1 MRLFSEKVNPTF
13 NSSGYNILTVKD
25 YTEVFFDV
33 YEFEING
40 SRFVAEKTG
49 VFEDSPIVSIPVDH
63 NNIVEQYDFVLHKGS
78 QSIHF
83 DPSTTS
89 TPSHI
94 KSTSDVEPLLV
105 ESVEEET
112 DEVFLEDKKVA
123 ILEEI
128 EKAKVA
134 AAKYISQIEKQNK
147 RELVNYQ
154 TEREVALKEDID
166 KQKKILLD
174 EFYTLVEEL
183 RARIAEES
191 IDATLELKDLISD
204 KLKKVSSN
212 VDAQIASAERAIDTK
227 IEERANELLNNVL
240 LSEVKRSSRDIADNL
255 NSQVKTIAENISKS
269 LTSTKKQIEVD
280 ITEKLQ
286 EISTELNAKDKAIV
300 ELNDNV
306 NKQSNR
312 ALSRIGTVKT
322 QLEGTVK
329 DVVDSLE
336 ARIDSASAKLTNY
349 YSEKLQLVEASL
361 SDASEHTKNHI
372 IGLIKESHQS
382 LQNDIANIKVTVPNI
397 VIEKSNGKQEIDVA
411 ALRTELEK
419 SVSGRFVNEISSLKR
434 LIELSSGGGSVAMQF
449 AAGGT
454 MNGNLTVVGAI
465 SASQYLGITIPSGDY
480 LPLSGG
486 TVSGNVTVTGGLSAD
501 RIYTTQLDALS
512 ANITVIDI
520 KQYELSGFNVTGN
533 VTINGSVSAQNISA
547 VNLYSTNRVGI
558 GTTTPAAPLHI
569 NTSQSGV
576 AVRIGQD
583 GTVGRLEFGNVNVA
597 LTRIS
602 NQLALQGF
610 DGFTFGTSSG
620 ERMRIDS
627 SGNVGIGTTT
637 PNEKLHIYDS
647 VDAHL
652 KIAGADTVGGIRKLS
667 LERSTGGAEIH
678 FNEDT
683 RITQGLTLNTTNA
696 AYPMSFQIN
705 GGTKMFVSTTG
716 SVGIG
721 TTSPSAKLHTIATT
735 EQVRFGYDTNNY
747 WNATTNS
754 VGSTTLSAVGSGAKF
769 VISSNVDLENRLSII
784 KQGIDFD
791 YVTKPI
797 APTLALAGLAGN
809 VPVGTNYYYIT
820 YVTADGETEFG
831 NSANITV
838 ASAANAQVNVTLPVS
853 SDPKVIERKIYRG
866 TSTAVAGFLAT
877 VSDNTTTLYVDNTAT
892 VTSNLQYRTRFV
904 GNTTAGNIFADGTK
918 NIEIDSTG
926 ALKLA
931 NPYNSFRMSKREVA
945 SGTTVPQVVLY
956 NTTDEENNVEYGGLN
971 WANNVFEV
979 GTFGRGTGAL
989 RKVRLKSSNIS
1000 VGVEL

>member
-49 VFEDSPIVSIPVDH
+49 VFEDSPIVSIPVDY

-105 ESVEEET
+105 ENVEEET

-183 RARIAEES
+183 RDRIAEES

-240 LSEVKRSSRDIADNL
+240 LSEVKRSSKDIADNL

-336 ARIDSASAKLTNY
+336 ARIDSASDKLTNY
-349 YSEKLQLVEASL
+349 YNEKLQLVEASL

-372 IGLIKESHQS
+372 LGLIKESHQS

-465 SASQYLGITIPSGDY
+465 SASQYLGLSYLLNDY

-486 TVSGNVTVTGGLSAD
+486 TVTGDVTVVGGLSAD

-520 KQYELSGFNVTGN
+520 KQYELSGFNVTGD
-533 VTINGSVSAQNISA
+533 VTINGSVSSQNISA
-547 VNLYSTNRVGI
+547 ANLYSNGVQVATVVDPVRTTLTGNGVLSTFAISGAGGLVNPSALIVAIDGALQEPGADYGVSGGNIIFTSPLANGSKAVVISPVNTVQVGQVTPSDGSVTSAKI
-558 GTTTPAAPLHI
+558 ANSVTLTTPSLVGPVNL
-569 NTSQSGV
+569 TSQDASTADRVMNRNLVDARIAFFRQIWHEVPASTFTSVVV
-576 AVRIGQD
+576 AGATAYTAFGSQVVGGMQTANQINSQAMLNHLGMALNFFNTGGQGID
-583 GTVGRLEFGNVNVA
+583 WQRPFTVSHTFGQIQIEGNVKA
-597 LTRIS
+597 WMRL
-602 NQLALQGF
+602 GY
-610 DGFTFGTSSG
+610 SS
-620 ERMRIDS
+620 S
-627 SGNVGIGTTT
+627 TLPNPSPVT
-637 PNEKLHIYDS
+637 PN
-647 VDAHL
+647 
-652 KIAGADTVGGIRKLS
+652 
-667 LERSTGGAEIH
+667 
-678 FNEDT
+678 
-683 RITQGLTLNTTNA
+683 
-696 AYPMSFQIN
+696 
-705 GGTKMFVSTTG
+705 FVSTG
-716 SVGIG
+716 WVIDESG
-721 TTSPSAKLHTIATT
+721 TNLIFRAYAYSQSTLAYGTQITI
-735 EQVRFGYDTNNY
+735 TNMISRMPI
-747 WNATTNS
+747 TFIT
-754 VGSTTLSAVGSGAKF
+754 
-769 VISSNVDLENRLSII
+769 SSN
-784 KQGIDFD
+784 
-791 YVTKPI
+791 
-797 APTLALAGLAGN
+797 
-809 VPVGTNYYYIT
+809 
-820 YVTADGETEFG
+820 
-831 NSANITV
+831 
-838 ASAANAQVNVTLPVS
+838 
-853 SDPKVIERKIYRG
+853 
-866 TSTAVAGFLAT
+866 
-877 VSDNTTTLYVDNTAT
+877 
-892 VTSNLQYRTRFV
+892 
-904 GNTTAGNIFADGTK
+904 
-918 NIEIDSTG
+918 
-926 ALKLA
+926 
-931 NPYNSFRMSKREVA
+931 
-945 SGTTVPQVVLY
+945 GTTVTVTALDYSGTVLGVSQVA
-956 NTTDEENNVEYGGLN
+956 TPTETAE
-971 WANNVFEV
+971 
-979 GTFGRGTGAL
+979 T
-989 RKVRLKSSNIS
+989 SSLAA
-1000 VGVEL
+1000 VGVISDGVTNASVCRLRLIGSVKWSATAITI

>member
-49 VFEDSPIVSIPVDH
+49 VFEDSPIVSIPVDY

-183 RARIAEES
+183 RDRIAEES

-240 LSEVKRSSRDIADNL
+240 LSEVKRSSKDIADNL

-300 ELNDNV
+300 ELNDTV

-336 ARIDSASAKLTNY
+336 ARIDSASDKLTNY
-349 YSEKLQLVEASL
+349 YNEKLQLVEASL

-372 IGLIKESHQS
+372 LGLIKESHQS

-465 SASQYLGITIPSGDY
+465 SASQYLGLSYLLNDY

-486 TVSGNVTVTGGLSAD
+486 TVTGDVTVVGGLSAD

-520 KQYELSGFNVTGN
+520 KQYELSGFNVTGD

-547 VNLYSTNRVGI
+547 ANLYSNGVQVATVVDPVRTTLTGNGVLSTFAISGAGGLVNPSALIVAIDGALQEPGADYGVSGGNIIFTSPLANGSKAVVISPVNTVQVGQVTPSDGSVTSAKI
-558 GTTTPAAPLHI
+558 ANSVTLTTPSLVGPVNL
-569 NTSQSGV
+569 TSQDAST
-576 AVRIGQD
+576 ADRIM
-583 GTVGRLEFGNVNVA
+583 
-597 LTRIS
+597 TRDLVDLRS
-602 NQLALQGF
+602 VF
-610 DGFTFGTSSG
+610 
-620 ERMRIDS
+620 IDQYLWNF
-627 SGNVGIGTTT
+627 NVGDV
-637 PNEKLHIYDS
+637 LH
-647 VDAHL
+647 A
-652 KIAGADTVGGIRKLS
+652 
-667 LERSTGGAEIH
+667 
-678 FNEDT
+678 
-683 RITQGLTLNTTNA
+683 
-696 AYPMSFQIN
+696 P
-705 GGTKMFVSTTG
+705 
-716 SVGIG
+716 
-721 TTSPSAKLHTIATT
+721 
-735 EQVRFGYDTNNY
+735 
-747 WNATTNS
+747 S
-754 VGSTTLSAVGSGAKF
+754 VGSGSATNGPGVTHTTGLTSGSSCYTRLFISGGQPPYHHVGQGRYLNINWSRKTILSGVIYAPSVSSQGIVRIFLGELFSSTTLRDPVSKAIGIKITNGNQISLMVYGATGLEVSSQVG
-769 VISSNVDLENRLSII
+769 
-784 KQGIDFD
+784 
-791 YVTKPI
+791 
-797 APTLALAGLAGN
+797 TLANAAQFFRIESEN
-809 VPVGTNYYYIT
+809 
-820 YVTADGETEFG
+820 ETVKLYLNE
-831 NSANITV
+831 
-838 ASAANAQVNVTLPVS
+838 TLV
-853 SDPKVIERKIYRG
+853 V
-866 TSTAVAGFLAT
+866 
-877 VSDNTTTLYVDNTAT
+877 TTTNGPTGSCASSCTALVMQT
-892 VTSNLQYRTRFV
+892 ENGAVTQNQEV
-904 GNTTAGNIFADGTK
+904 IFAQ
-918 NIEIDSTG
+918 
-926 ALKLA
+926 A
-931 NPYNSFRMSKREVA
+931 
-945 SGTTVPQVVLY
+945 
-956 NTTDEENNVEYGGLN
+956 
-971 WANNVFEV
+971 
-979 GTFGRGTGAL
+979 
-989 RKVRLKSSNIS
+989 KVWLI
-1000 VGVEL
+1000 